1 MSGGRYGGDQWNGPP
16 NCNIEHAI
24 GYFKGGFCNQIP
36 KFDSDR
42 ITRYDGEN
50 VNVTFSLSICDLIN
64 VCSASSLAYSWE
76 EGRYHFV
83 HTHYY
88 PTYEMASMKYRSSI
102 EWLEKDLAFARDA
115 GLTTVLFVHAA
126 NYLNPAMEKV
136 ILGKNV
142 VAIFAGH
149 DHRCLHR
156 RCDGI
161 YPIHEDQ
168 LGSLE
173 VEKCIP
179 AAYDTC
185 QVLNG
190 ENLLYVKYISE
201 NVTMPKRRM
210 KNHERTDQPLCPKP
224 TPFYI
229 NQTDNTLLCRQVR
242 YNHPNFPSGNN
253 HSESIPIFWSGS
265 ASLETFLRADF
276 FEDKIVINALALTAD
291 GRASRYID
299 MNHVPNALY
308 PFHDTADLEEIVINV
323 Q

>member
-1 MSGGRYGGDQWNGPP
+1 MEVINGMVHLTATLSMQLDTSRVAFVIKYRSLIQ
-16 NCNIEHAI
+16 IESHAMMV
-24 GYFKGGFCNQIP
+24 
-36 KFDSDR
+36 R
-42 ITRYDGEN
+42 IIR

-190 ENLLYVKYISE
+190 ENLLYVKHISE